1 MRRRGSAPG
10 LKVSASAAPGR
21 KWSMLDGLTYDDS
34 EPPAIALVPP
44 GTSWE
49 AVHDHIKIAHD
60 FLLVQPE
67 GGEYAGAYWTGTEM
81 IVLDDLGA
89 DQDEA
94 LDEFREELSQRG
106 EL

>member
-1 MRRRGSAPG
+1 
-10 LKVSASAAPGR
+10 
-21 KWSMLDGLTYDDS
+21 MLDGLTYDDS

-44 GTSWE
+44 GTSWD

-60 FLLVQPE
+60 FLLVE
-67 GGEYAGAYWTGTEM
+67 AADGHAGAYWTGTEM
-81 IVLDDLGA
+81 VVLDGLGA

-94 LDEFREELSQRG
+94 LAEFREQLSQRG

>member
-1 MRRRGSAPG
+1 VSATVARSPLPGEEVAHARRPG
-10 LKVSASAAPGR
+10 LR
-21 KWSMLDGLTYDDS
+21 RQ
-34 EPPAIALVPP
+34 EPPSIALVPA

-49 AVHDHIKIAHD
+49 EIHDHIKIAHD

-67 GGEYAGAYWTGTEM
+67 DGGYAGAYWTGTEM
-81 IVLDDLGA
+81 VVLDDLGP

-94 LDEFREELSQRG
+94 LDEFREQLNQRG